1 MTVVPVIL
9 FRLLSL
15 LSSTAA
21 LSLSPSLASPMGSSG
36 WAGTGRSAGDRRR
49 LGAEPDPTLGQRRQ
63 QAVQVVQQ
71 LHAVQQQAQQQQ
83 LLQVLGLA
91 GTCSGVGIGS
101 GGGGVGGAA
110 GGGGGGVGGGGG
122 AEGVGCGGGDG
133 GVGGG
138 GVSDGCGGDG
148 GGEGGVGGDGVG
160 GGCGVGGGGVSIGEG
175 GGGCGATTEVK
186 AVREERCCAVC
197 GDQASGYHFNAI
209 TCEGCKGFFR
219 RMERRGSAL
228 RCPFVGRCDV
238 TLANRRQCQACR
250 LLKCRSAGMMP
261 QLIMTDEAVH
271 RRRDLIARRRR
282 ERGSHSSCDT
292 SPDVTTRCPHARKL
306 RKLSPDPHLSSTT
319 RGGGGGWEKVDWEKV
334 EWEKVELEVD
344 DGGVGG
350 VGGER
355 LLLLRL
361 AQAVLSAHRRTF
373 DSSFSRF
380 QHFRPAVREPT
391 SVPGAEHRHGVA
403 GSAGGSAGGS
413 AAGSAAGSVGGSAGG
428 SAAGSAGGSGGGGVG
443 GSDSAPSY
451 SMLPHVSDL
460 TTHMIQQ
467 VIAFAKVTPGFRE
480 LSIEDQIALLKG
492 SAFEMVQI
500 RFNSVYDA
508 STRTWVCGSLVYSV
522 EDAAQSGFN
531 SGFVVPISKF
541 HDDLRALHLAD
552 VEYALMQTLALY
564 SSDRLGVSDWRRVDQ
579 LQEQCALALQMIIT
593 LNHPAPANR
602 TLFARVVGKLVQL
615 RSISAE
621 HSRQH
626 LHFQS
631 SQAAS
636 LTPLISEIFAWPP
649 DAT

>member
-1 MTVVPVIL
+1 MSFRGRVLIGNNLSASVLWHRAKVLQPPDWLLTRTSRSLARFVWHGKHWLRPGVLCLLVGECGQGL
-9 FRLLSL
+9 VDVSARVMSFRLEAVRRLLYEQEELPWMSPALSSL
-15 LSSTAA
+15 LRDARGVGGVAWVGATTATPSGRPLPRSAALLGSAPRSPREELAAMRELKTAA
-21 LSLSPSLASPMGSSG
+21 PHDLPPSWSGRLQDPENDAARRHGRWLLNEAMLRGLLKARLRLEHASASPMGSSG

-91 GTCSGVGIGS
+91 GTC
-101 GGGGVGGAA
+101 
-110 GGGGGGVGGGGG
+110 
-122 AEGVGCGGGDG
+122 GDG

-148 GGEGGVGGDGVG
+148 GGEGGVGG
-160 GGCGVGGGGVSIGEG
+160 GCGVGGVSIGEG

-282 ERGSHSSCDT
+282 ERGSHSSCDA

-306 RKLSPDPHLSSTT
+306 RKLSPDPRLSSTT
-319 RGGGGGWEKVDWEKV
+319 RGGGGG
-334 EWEKVELEVD
+334 
-344 DGGVGG
+344 
-350 VGGER
+350 
-355 LLLLRL
+355 
-361 AQAVLSAHRRTF
+361 
-373 DSSFSRF
+373 
-380 QHFRPAVREPT
+380 
-391 SVPGAEHRHGVA
+391 
-403 GSAGGSAGGS
+403 
-413 AAGSAAGSVGGSAGG
+413 
-428 SAAGSAGGSGGGGVG
+428 GGGVG
-443 GSDSAPSY
+443 GSDSTPSY

-492 SAFEMVQI
+492 SAFEIVQI

-541 HDDLRALHLAD
+541 HDDLRALHLAE

-564 SSDRLGVSDWRRVDQ
+564 SSG
-579 LQEQCALALQMIIT
+579 
-593 LNHPAPANR
+593 
-602 TLFARVVGKLVQL
+602 
-615 RSISAE
+615 
-621 HSRQH
+621 
-626 LHFQS
+626 
-631 SQAAS
+631 
-636 LTPLISEIFAWPP
+636 
-649 DAT
+649 